1 MSQTEVMEV
10 TKKKME
16 GEDAF
21 EWLRSLSVS
30 FANWAIV

>member
-1 MSQTEVMEV
+1 MEV
-10 TKKKME
+10 SKKEKME